1 MLFEIFVKS
10 PDQKILSLF
19 SMNPGKSYYGREI
32 SRKLRLSLG
41 TTHASLVKLESVGL
55 LRFQGA
61 GNTKLYSLDV
71 DNPVITSYKILN
83 TLLMLD
89 PLVESLRDLARRI
102 ILFGSYATGTF
113 TAESDLDIFIVSERK
128 NNMAEIID
136 QYQRK
141 SGLDI
146 RPLLKSQV
154 EWMKLEKASPEF
166 FDELNH
172 GIILWEK
179 PIDEFGF

>member
-1 MLFEIFVKS
+1 MILEIFVKS
-10 PDQKILSLF
+10 PDQKILTLF

-41 TTHASLVKLESVGL
+41 STHASLMKLEGAGL
-55 LRFQGA
+55 LRFQRV
-61 GNTKLYSLDV
+61 GNTKLYTLETH
-71 DNPVITSYKILN
+71 NPVVSSYKILN
-83 TLLMLD
+83 TLLVLD
-89 PLVESLRDLARRI
+89 PLVEGLHDLARRI
-102 ILFGSYATGTF
+102 ILYGSYATGTF
-113 TAESDLDIFIVSERK
+113 TTESDLDIFIVTERK
-128 NNMAEIID
+128 TETAEIID
-136 QYQRK
+136 HYQRK

-146 RPLLKSQV
+146 RPLIKSQV

-179 PIDEFGF
+179 PIDESGF